1 MSSTRKELLEEC
13 PRKLSMNI
21 KKLLTSS
28 LIVLLSAALSEAA
41 IAAPYSVQITET
53 EMNNI
58 GLYTD
63 TTGTPQPAVFVR
75 GIFTPALPCPQ
86 QGFFLIGTDVF
97 FQETLAIL
105 LSAQAR
111 GAAVGYT
118 YVYCHPNGYSRGS
131 TYSGQ

>member
-1 MSSTRKELLEEC
+1 V
-13 PRKLSMNI
+13 NI

-28 LIVLLSAALSEAA
+28 LILGLAAVLPEAA
-41 IAAPYSVQITET
+41 IAAPYSVQITEI
-53 EMNNI
+53 EMNNN

-75 GIFTPALPCPQ
+75 GIFTPALPCAQ
-86 QGFFLIGTDVF
+86 QGFFLIASDPL

-111 GAAVGYT
+111 GAVVGYT
-118 YVYCHPNGYSRGS
+118 NVFCNPNGYSRGS
-131 TYSGQ
+131 SYSGQ